1 MADPDPAP
9 VSVPPFPEVTVL
21 LGDPSLPDSTK
32 FENRYHQEDL
42 DCIERMRA
50 ALESLPGYR
59 FELVTRHEGLL
70 QRFLAKPPQF
80 VLNFCDTGY
89 RNNAFLEL
97 NLPAFLEML
106 GVPYSGAGPFAMV
119 LAYDKAIVRQ
129 VAAAQ
134 GVPVPDELY
143 IEPGDSDTVE
153 RFSYPAL
160 IKPNY
165 GDGSVGITKDAVVA
179 DAAEARRYLAW
190 LWDALPGRA
199 ALIQEYLPGPEYG
212 MGVIGNPESGLTVLP
227 MLEVDFS
234 ALGSDLPPILGF
246 ESKTQPDSPYWT
258 DIRFREARLDA
269 ATREILAGRVRR
281 LFARLQLRDYGRFDF
296 RADAKG
302 TIKLMEANPNPAWA
316 WDGKLAI
323 MAGIGG
329 IAYPQML
336 GMILDAAQQR
346 CARERHAG

>member
-1 MADPDPAP
+1 MPDPAP
-9 VSVPPFPEVTVL
+9 AAVPPFPEVTVL
-21 LGDPSLPDSTK
+21 LGDPSLPDGTK
-32 FENRYHQEDL
+32 FEGRYHKEDL
-42 DCIERMRA
+42 DCIERMKA

-59 FELVTRHEGLL
+59 FDFVTEHEGLL
-70 QRFLAKPPQF
+70 QRFLARPPQF

-106 GVPYSGAGPFAMV
+106 GVPYSGAGPFSMV
-119 LAYDKAIVRQ
+119 LAYDKAIVRE
-129 VAAAQ
+129 VATAR

-143 IEPGDSDTVE
+143 VEPGDSAAAE
-153 RFSYPAL
+153 RVTYPAL

-179 DAAEARRYLAW
+179 DAAGARRYLDW
-190 LWDALPGRA
+190 LWQALPGRA

-212 MGVIGNPESGLTVLP
+212 MGVIGNPRGDFTVLP

-234 ALGSDLPPILGF
+234 ALAPALPPILGF

-258 DIRFREARLDA
+258 DIRFRETRLDK
-269 ATREILAGRVRR
+269 ATRERLAGYARR
-281 LFARLQLRDYGRFDF
+281 LFGRLQLRDYGRFDF

-302 TIKLMEANPNPAWA
+302 TIKLMEVNPNPAWA

-323 MAGIGG
+323 MADKAG
-329 IAYPQML
+329 IAYPRML
-336 GMILDAAQQR
+336 AMILDAAQQR
-346 CARERHAG
+346 CARERSSAAP